1 MVDDEANNF
10 PISMSCGLIHC
21 AHRAIRSNVHVP
33 VASTLSGIVCGGS
46 RGGGE
51 GWCWY
56 CDAIAALAVST
67 AAPSKVRR
75 LSTAAI
81 SLLWDRDSRSNN
93 CTTRALK
100 DGCTAAVVSNASR
113 GWIGLGAAGR
123 WWSRVE
129 ATVGWCGTMAD
140 VSTSKHAAAVAAEA
154 AVAVVPGAAVALGT
168 APDAVAAT
176 SSVTMCPQSDGV
188 ESNSER
194 ILLLPP
200 PAPLRRRRLR
210 KEVNAL
216 WSGAP

>member
-1 MVDDEANNF
+1 
-10 PISMSCGLIHC
+10 
-21 AHRAIRSNVHVP
+21 
-33 VASTLSGIVCGGS
+33 
-46 RGGGE
+46 
-51 GWCWY
+51 
-56 CDAIAALAVST
+56 
-67 AAPSKVRR
+67 
-75 LSTAAI
+75 
-81 SLLWDRDSRSNN
+81 
-93 CTTRALK
+93 
-100 DGCTAAVVSNASR
+100 
-113 GWIGLGAAGR
+113 
-123 WWSRVE
+123 
-129 ATVGWCGTMAD
+129 MAD